1 MAKILLFVYG
11 TLKRGGR
18 SHHLLADEEF
28 LGEAHTL
35 PLYRLYDCGA
45 HPCLVRDTERG
56 VAVQGEVRRVS
67 EAALHRLDQYEDVPR
82 LFRREVIALAEWT
95 EPVMGYFYQG
105 SLAGLEDAG
114 DSWPIAVTGGS

>member
-45 HPCLVRDTERG
+45 YTGLVPDTKRG
-56 VAVQGEVRRVS
+56 VPIQGEVWRVN
-67 EAALHRLDQYEDVPR
+67 EAVIHRLDEYEEVPR
-82 LFRREVIALAEWT
+82 LFCREVIALAGWT

-105 SLAGLEDAG
+105 SPRAAPHESSGPAD
-114 DSWPIAVTGGS
+114 